1 MNPFEIMRRMMAKK
15 ALAEAGGT
23 AAKPAPPSTDN
34 DYLRKQIALNPN
46 NKRPVDDEEEVK
58 PDPNN
63 KLKAGAK
70 KK

>member
-1 MNPFEIMRRMMAKK
+1 MNPFEIMRKLMAKK

-23 AAKPAPPSTDN
+23 APAKPAPSTDN

-46 NKRPVDDEEEVK
+46 NKRLVDDEEEVK

-63 KLKAGAK
+63 KLKAGK
-70 KK
+70 KTK